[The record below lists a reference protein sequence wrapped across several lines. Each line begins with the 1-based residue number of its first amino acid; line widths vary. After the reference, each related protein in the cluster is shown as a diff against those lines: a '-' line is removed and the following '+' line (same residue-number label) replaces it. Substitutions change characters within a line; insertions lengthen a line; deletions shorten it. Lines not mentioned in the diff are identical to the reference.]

1 MLNIQ
6 EIAESGELFDG
17 RYKLIRPLSTDGG
30 TADVWLAIDTY
41 TIDSS
46 DSEEADSSD
55 RSADEGV
62 MVAIKI
68 YRPKNALDIDG
79 ERRFR
84 EEYKI
89 VHNCRHTN
97 LLQPTNY
104 SICNDVPYLELPYC
118 KNGSSE
124 TLIGKKLSEKQIWK
138 FVQDVAQG
146 LSYLHAMNPPII
158 HQDIKPANVLIDD
171 YDNFAITDFGIS
183 SYTGGVSNSFYDDGN
198 SGTMAYMSPERFEDN
213 YEPQASSDIW
223 AFGATLYEILT
234 SKVPFGEEGGR
245 SQLENPKNTVTF
257 NKEISKDIQKLIISC
272 LSINPKERPSA
283 SEIVKIAKSHIDG
296 KNSIILYLSAA
307 LLLILVIFGINLFK
321 GSSTKSLSNNEQY
334 KIAMALLESD
344 TPAGVRSG
352 LHLIDSLAYLNYI
365 PAMYELARTYGWY
378 SDSVSLKRKNMLG
391 IKYYVDGFSLY
402 MPVSNEY
409 NDKARELF
417 KRIIES
423 EDSSYADIK
432 ANAAYRLASYYINEN
447 SVYKSDFN
455 TAMIYLK
462 KSIAFAKVAN
472 DTSLLRKASDG
483 ILQLE
488 MYK

>member
-1 MLNIQ
+1 
-6 EIAESGELFDG
+6 
-17 RYKLIRPLSTDGG
+17 
-30 TADVWLAIDTY
+30 
-41 TIDSS
+41 
-46 DSEEADSSD
+46 
-55 RSADEGV
+55 
-62 MVAIKI
+62 
-68 YRPKNALDIDG
+68 
-79 ERRFR
+79 
-84 EEYKI
+84 
-89 VHNCRHTN
+89 
-97 LLQPTNY
+97 
-104 SICNDVPYLELPYC
+104 
-118 KNGSSE
+118 
-124 TLIGKKLSEKQIWK
+124 
-138 FVQDVAQG
+138 
-146 LSYLHAMNPPII
+146 
-158 HQDIKPANVLIDD
+158 
-171 YDNFAITDFGIS
+171 
-183 SYTGGVSNSFYDDGN
+183 
-198 SGTMAYMSPERFEDN
+198 
-213 YEPQASSDIW
+213 
-223 AFGATLYEILT
+223 
-234 SKVPFGEEGGR
+234 
-245 SQLENPKNTVTF
+245 
-257 NKEISKDIQKLIISC
+257 
-272 LSINPKERPSA
+272 
-283 SEIVKIAKSHIDG
+283 
-296 KNSIILYLSAA
+296 
-307 LLLILVIFGINLFK
+307 
-321 GSSTKSLSNNEQY
+321 
-334 KIAMALLESD
+334 MALLESD